1 MIATEHLQP
10 GQIDAFADHELSP
23 DEARTVQQHII
34 SCHPCSLRLLSTI
47 ELKQA
52 TAEAGRRLDPSAAAL
67 ARLTARLQQ
76 NASARPQPD
85 ERPQPKRVLSF
96 PRFNFLWPALVAALL
111 LVAIPLTTWTVLRS
125 RKALSAE
132 LPAELLDQHLATLS
146 AAATPQVL
154 STDRHTVKPWF
165 EGKLPFSFNLPE
177 PTALPSGV
185 TLKGA
190 DLTYLGDHPA
200 AQLLFAVG
208 KHQVSVFIAQQ
219 SLFTTAPS
227 TTRSGYTLRS
237 ATAGDLRLIAVGDVD
252 QPQLDRLLAS
262 LASVQQTR

>member
-10 GQIDAFADHELSP
+10 GQMDAFADHELSP
-23 DEARTVQQHII
+23 DEARAVQQHIAC
-34 SCHPCSLRLLSTI
+34 CHPCTLRLLSTI

-52 TAEAGRRLDPSAAAL
+52 TAEAGRRLDPSAAMI
-67 ARLTARLQQ
+67 ARLTAQLQQ
-76 NASARPQPD
+76 TAPAQPKS
-85 ERPQPKRVLSF
+85 KRVLSF
-96 PRFNFLWPALVAALL
+96 PRTPTLWPAMAAAALL
-111 LVAIPLTTWTVLRS
+111 LVAIALTSWTVHRTQN
-125 RKALSAE
+125 ALS
-132 LPAELLDQHLATLS
+132 AELLDQHLATLS

-177 PTALPSGV
+177 PNALPPST

-200 AQLLFAVG
+200 ALLLFAIG
-208 KHQVSVFIAQQ
+208 KHQVSVFVTQQ
-219 SLFTTAPS
+219 SALAPTAS
-227 TTRSGYTLRS
+227 TRSGFALRS

-252 QPQLDRLLAS
+252 PPQLDRLLSS
-262 LASVQQTR
+262 LASVQTSH